1 MRDPETHASDSA
13 RAADDDARRGVGDGI
28 TGYGPGMAQLRTWHL
43 TRHATVR
50 ADAPGIYV
58 PSQELPQASIGD
70 VVIVEGP
77 ADEASSRRQATVS
90 AVDTRDGVAYL
101 RLDFISPR

>member
-1 MRDPETHASDSA
+1 
-13 RAADDDARRGVGDGI
+13 
-28 TGYGPGMAQLRTWHL
+28 MAPPRTWHL

-58 PSQELPQASIGD
+58 PSQELPEASIGD

-77 ADEASSRRQATVS
+77 ADEPSSRRQATVS
-90 AVDTRDGVAYL
+90 ALDSRDGVAYF
-101 RLDFISPR
+101 RLDFASPR

>member
-1 MRDPETHASDSA
+1 M
-13 RAADDDARRGVGDGI
+13 AD
-28 TGYGPGMAQLRTWHL
+28 QRTWHL

-58 PSQELPQASIGD
+58 PSLDLPEASIGD

-77 ADEASSRRQATVS
+77 ADEASSIRQATVS
-90 AVDTRDGVAYL
+90 ALDTRDGVDYL
-101 RLDFISPR
+101 RLDFASPR